1 VARRQGRASRW
12 VESEPAPSWW
22 TPGLGSEEGT
32 LTISEKGGHH
42 RTIGIHFAAA
52 EAISEYIRKT
62 GLATGPLFRA
72 RRAPR
77 TDELGDNTKDPRYR
91 LIETLSALVEAYD
104 DEHHEVPD
112 VSGVEMLRYLMEEQ
126 NLKQTDLSADLGSQ
140 SVESEVLSGKR
151 ELNVR
156 QICRLAE
163 RFHVAP
169 AAFLPRLQ
177 ERS

>member
-1 VARRQGRASRW
+1 MKS
-12 VESEPAPSWW
+12 
-22 TPGLGSEEGT
+22 
-32 LTISEKGGHH
+32 
-42 RTIGIHFAAA
+42 RTIGRTIEDPKALGSYLMPRNEKEYDAAVA
-52 EAISEYIRKT
+52 ELNR
-62 GLATGPLFRA
+62 LL
-72 RRAPR
+72 
-77 TDELGDNTKDPRYR
+77 DEIGDNTKDPRYR

-104 DEHHEVPD
+104 DEHYEVPD

-140 SVESEVLSGKR
+140 SVASEVLSGKR